1 MASLTRSVSF
11 FKQSIKASA
20 QEAENEK
27 NNLRK
32 EAVAAMPAIENAM
45 KNRYNRGNLE
55 KGIAYIQVNQGTRTK
70 VGKFQY
76 SGYQGSGDGMELV
89 LVFELDGKNYTLQE
103 AMWGSVSGQELSYFE
118 KDE

>member
-11 FKQSIKASA
+11 FKQSINASTE
-20 QEAENEK
+20 EAANEK
-27 NNLRK
+27 NNIRK
-32 EAVAAMPAIENAM
+32 DAIENAM
-45 KNRYNRGNLE
+45 KTRYNRGNLE
-55 KGIAYIQVNQGTRTK
+55 KGVAYIRVNQDTRTK

-89 LVFELDGKNYTLQE
+89 MVFELDGKQYTLQE
-103 AMWGSVSGQELSYFE
+103 QMWGSVGGKELSYFE